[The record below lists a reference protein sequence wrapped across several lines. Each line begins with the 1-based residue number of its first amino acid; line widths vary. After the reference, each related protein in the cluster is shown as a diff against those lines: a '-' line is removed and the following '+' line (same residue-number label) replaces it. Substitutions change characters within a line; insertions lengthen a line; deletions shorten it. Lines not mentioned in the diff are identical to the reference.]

1 MAEAVQTPNVIECT
15 NKPGLH
21 TRLEELQDR

>member
-1 MAEAVQTPNVIECT
+1 MADAVQTPNVIECT

-21 TRLEELQDR
+21 TKLEALQDR

>member
-1 MAEAVQTPNVIECT
+1 MADAVQTPNVIECT

-21 TRLEELQDR
+21 TRLEALQER